1 MHTRHGCSDE
11 PFVHLCG
18 KRYVDRVEDTTKVT
32 VYSNLPEVE
41 LFVNGKSAGKLQA
54 EDHFFHFEVPNVGE
68 STLVAVAGEYKDESH
83 IRKVD
88 TFNEEY
94 SLKES
99 GAILNWFDITEPE
112 GYYSLND
119 RLSDIMKSEEG
130 KALFMGLMSKVAA
143 GMSQGNEKND
153 GNPAAGAMA
162 NPKMLEMLGGFTVIR
177 MINLMGAAGPKVE
190 WKKEDLLGLNAQL
203 NKIKRVD

>member
-1 MHTRHGCSDE
+1 M
-11 PFVHLCG
+11 VL
-18 KRYVDRVEDTTKVT
+18 T
-32 VYSNLPEVE
+32 VLT
-41 LFVNGKSAGKLQA
+41 A
-54 EDHFFHFEVPNVGE
+54 PNVGE

-153 GNPAAGAMA
+153 GNPAAEAMA

>member
-1 MHTRHGCSDE
+1 
-11 PFVHLCG
+11 
-18 KRYVDRVEDTTKVT
+18 
-32 VYSNLPEVE
+32 
-41 LFVNGKSAGKLQA
+41 
-54 EDHFFHFEVPNVGE
+54 
-68 STLVAVAGEYKDESH
+68 
-83 IRKVD
+83 
-88 TFNEEY
+88 
-94 SLKES
+94 
-99 GAILNWFDITEPE
+99 
-112 GYYSLND
+112 
-119 RLSDIMKSEEG
+119 MKSEEG

-153 GNPAAGAMA
+153 GNPAAEAMA

>member
-1 MHTRHGCSDE
+1 M
-11 PFVHLCG
+11 
-18 KRYVDRVEDTTKVT
+18 
-32 VYSNLPEVE
+32 
-41 LFVNGKSAGKLQA
+41 
-54 EDHFFHFEVPNVGE
+54 
-68 STLVAVAGEYKDESH
+68 AVAGEYKDESH

-130 KALFMGLMSKVAA
+130 KSTLHGTDVKSC
-143 GMSQGNEKND
+143 SGNES
-153 GNPAAGAMA
+153 G
-162 NPKMLEMLGGFTVIR
+162 
-177 MINLMGAAGPKVE
+177 
-190 WKKEDLLGLNAQL
+190 
-203 NKIKRVD
+203 

>member
-1 MHTRHGCSDE
+1 
-11 PFVHLCG
+11 
-18 KRYVDRVEDTTKVT
+18 
-32 VYSNLPEVE
+32 
-41 LFVNGKSAGKLQA
+41 
-54 EDHFFHFEVPNVGE
+54 
-68 STLVAVAGEYKDESH
+68 VAVAGEYKDESH

>member
-1 MHTRHGCSDE
+1 
-11 PFVHLCG
+11 
-18 KRYVDRVEDTTKVT
+18 
-32 VYSNLPEVE
+32 
-41 LFVNGKSAGKLQA
+41 
-54 EDHFFHFEVPNVGE
+54 
-68 STLVAVAGEYKDESH
+68 
-83 IRKVD
+83 
-88 TFNEEY
+88 
-94 SLKES
+94 
-99 GAILNWFDITEPE
+99 
-112 GYYSLND
+112 
-119 RLSDIMKSEEG
+119 MKSEEG

>member
-1 MHTRHGCSDE
+1 
-11 PFVHLCG
+11 
-18 KRYVDRVEDTTKVT
+18 
-32 VYSNLPEVE
+32 
-41 LFVNGKSAGKLQA
+41 
-54 EDHFFHFEVPNVGE
+54 
-68 STLVAVAGEYKDESH
+68 
-83 IRKVD
+83 
-88 TFNEEY
+88 
-94 SLKES
+94 
-99 GAILNWFDITEPE
+99 
-112 GYYSLND
+112 
-119 RLSDIMKSEEG
+119 
-130 KALFMGLMSKVAA
+130 MGLMSKVAA